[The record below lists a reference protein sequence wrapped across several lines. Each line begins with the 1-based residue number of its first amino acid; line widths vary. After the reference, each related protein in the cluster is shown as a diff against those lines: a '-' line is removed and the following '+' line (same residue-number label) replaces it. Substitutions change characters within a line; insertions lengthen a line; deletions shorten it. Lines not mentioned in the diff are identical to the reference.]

1 MSTELDEIAERYER
15 RKGQPAGRYVRLN
28 RDVLAS
34 SQERQRSLVS
44 LLAAR
49 GIHDLAGLDIIE
61 IGCGT
66 GSNLVELMFLGAQPE
81 CLAGNELLPDRL
93 ETARR
98 RLPES
103 VRLFPGNAAALEIE
117 PGSFDIVYQSVV
129 FSSVLDESLQHTLAG
144 AMWRWT
150 KPGGGVLWYDFVYD
164 NPSNPD
170 VRGVPLRRVRELF
183 PAGRIRWRRVTL
195 APPLARRVV
204 RIHPSLYAIC
214 NAMPFLRTHILCFI
228 EKT

>member
-1 MSTELDEIAERYER
+1 MSGELDRIAERYER
-15 RKGQPAGRYVRLN
+15 RKGQPGGRYVRFN

-44 LLAAR
+44 LLTAR

-61 IGCGT
+61 VGCGT
-66 GSNLVELMFLGAQPE
+66 GSNLVELMFLGARPE
-81 CLAGNELLPDRL
+81 CLAGNELLPERL
-93 ETARR
+93 EIARR

-103 VRLFPGNAAALEIE
+103 VRLFPGNAAALKIE
-117 PGSFDIVYQSVV
+117 PGSFDIVFQSVV
-129 FSSVLDESLQHTLAG
+129 FSSVLDESLQRALAD
-144 AMWRWT
+144 AMWRWA

-170 VRGVPLRRVRELF
+170 VRGVPLRRVRQLF
-183 PAGRIRWRRVTL
+183 PAGRIKWKRVTL

-204 RIHPSLYAIC
+204 RIHPSLYSIC
-214 NAMPFLRTHILCFI
+214 NAVPFLRTHILCFI

>member
-1 MSTELDEIAERYER
+1 MSTELDKIAARYER
-15 RKGQPAGRYVRLN
+15 RKGQPGGRYVRLN

-61 IGCGT
+61 VGCGT

-98 RLPES
+98 RLPEA

-129 FSSVLDESLQHTLAG
+129 FSSVLDDSLQRTLAD
-144 AMWRWT
+144 AMWRWA

-183 PAGRIRWRRVTL
+183 PAGRIRWKRVTL

-214 NAMPFLRTHILCFI
+214 NAVPFLRTHILCFI

>member
-1 MSTELDEIAERYER
+1 MSTELDKISERYER
-15 RKGQPAGRYVRLN
+15 RKGQPSGRYIRFN

-44 LLAAR
+44 LLTAR

-61 IGCGT
+61 VGCGT
-66 GSNLVELMFLGAQPE
+66 GANLVELMFLGAQPE
-81 CLAGNELLPDRL
+81 RLAGNELLPDRL
-93 ETARR
+93 AMARR

-117 PGSFDIVYQSVV
+117 SGSFDIVYQSVV
-129 FSSVLDESLQHTLAG
+129 FSSVLDESLQRTLAE

-170 VRGVPLRRVRELF
+170 VRGVPLRRVRQLF
-183 PAGRIRWRRVTL
+183 PAGRIKWKRVTL

-214 NAMPFLRTHILCFI
+214 NALPLLRTHILCFI

>member
-1 MSTELDEIAERYER
+1 MSTELDKIAERYER
-15 RKGQPAGRYVRLN
+15 RKGRPGGRYVRFN

-44 LLAAR
+44 LLTAR

-61 IGCGT
+61 VGCGT
-66 GSNLVELMFLGAQPE
+66 GANLVELMFLGAQPE
-81 CLAGNELLPDRL
+81 RLAGNELLPDRL
-93 ETARR
+93 AMARR

-129 FSSVLDESLQHTLAG
+129 FSSVLDESLQRTLAE

-170 VRGVPLRRVRELF
+170 VRGVPLRRVRQLF
-183 PAGRIRWRRVTL
+183 PAGRIQWKRVTL

-204 RIHPSLYAIC
+204 RVHPSLYALC
-214 NAMPFLRTHILCFI
+214 NAVPLLRTHILCFI